1 MSADEHQQQ
10 ATDFARNHPVRCA
23 VLTVSDT
30 RTAETD
36 RSGPLIQ
43 RLLTEAGHTIVHHN
57 IVPDEPPAIA
67 HQIEAWLADA
77 RVQVILTTGGTG
89 IAPRDTTIEVVRR
102 LLTVELEGF
111 GELFR
116 MLSYRDIKAAAMLSR
131 AVAGLVANEAEA
143 GGDTFIFAMPGSTD
157 AVETAVSQL
166 IVPQL
171 AHLIWQRRP
180 KPDAENGT
188 GLPCRKAPL

>member
-1 MSADEHQQQ
+1 MSAEEHQDK
-10 ATDFARNHPVRCA
+10 ATDFARNNPVRCA

-36 RSGPLIQ
+36 RSGPLIR
-43 RLLTEAGHTIVHHN
+43 RLLTEAGHTIVHHS

-102 LLTVELEGF
+102 LLTVEIEGF

-131 AVAGLVANEAEA
+131 AVAGLVANKAEA
-143 GGDTFIFAMPGSTD
+143 GGDTFIFAMPGSTN

-180 KPDAENGT
+180 KRNAEN
-188 GLPCRKAPL
+188 

>member
-1 MSADEHQQQ
+1 MSADEHQQR
-10 ATDFARNHPVRCA
+10 ANAFARNNPVRCA

-36 RSGPLIQ
+36 RSGPLIR
-43 RLLTEAGHTIVHHN
+43 RLLTEAGHPIVHHR

-77 RVQVILTTGGTG
+77 RVQVIVTTGGTG

-131 AVAGLVANEAEA
+131 AVAGLVAREAEA
-143 GGDTFIFAMPGSTD
+143 GGDTFVFAMPGSTD
-157 AVETAVSQL
+157 AVETAVGEL

-171 AHLIWQRRP
+171 AHLIWQRKR
-180 KPDAENGT
+180 D
-188 GLPCRKAPL
+188 

>member
-10 ATDFARNHPVRCA
+10 ATDFARNNPVRFA

-43 RLLTEAGHTIVHHN
+43 RLLTEAGHTVVHHN

-67 HQIEAWLADA
+67 HQIQAWLADA

-102 LLTVELEGF
+102 LLTVEIDL
-111 GELFR
+111 LAS
-116 MLSYRDIKAAAMLSR
+116 LSEDSL
-131 AVAGLVANEAEA
+131 
-143 GGDTFIFAMPGSTD
+143 
-157 AVETAVSQL
+157 
-166 IVPQL
+166 
-171 AHLIWQRRP
+171 
-180 KPDAENGT
+180 
-188 GLPCRKAPL
+188 

>member
-10 ATDFARNHPVRCA
+10 ATAFARNNPVRCA

-30 RTAETD
+30 RTAQTD
-36 RSGPLIQ
+36 RSGPLIR
-43 RLLTEAGHTIVHHN
+43 RLLTEARHTIVHHS

-67 HQIEAWLADA
+67 HQIDTWLADA

-102 LLTVELEGF
+102 LLTVEIEGF

-131 AVAGLVANEAEA
+131 AVAGLVAKEAEA
-143 GGDTFIFAMPGSTD
+143 GGDTFVFAMPGSTD
-157 AVETAVSQL
+157 AVETAVGQL

-171 AHLIWQRRP
+171 AHLIWQRHP
-180 KPDAENGT
+180 KGT
-188 GLPCRKAPL
+188 KREPSTFPKK

>member
-1 MSADEHQQQ
+1 MSAEEHQDK
-10 ATDFARNHPVRCA
+10 ATAFARNNPVRCA

-36 RSGPLIQ
+36 RSGPLIR
-43 RLLTEAGHTIVHHN
+43 RLLTEAEHTIVHHS
-57 IVPDEPPAIA
+57 IVPDDPPDLA
-67 HQIEAWLADA
+67 HQLDTWLADA

-131 AVAGLVANEAEA
+131 AVAGLVAKEAEA

-171 AHLIWQRRP
+171 AHLIWQRHP
-180 KPDAENGT
+180 KGT
-188 GLPCRKAPL
+188 KR